1 MMLTRRGFSRLAAL
15 AGGLPIIGT
24 RTARAEP
31 KRGGTL
37 TFVLEQEPTTL
48 VAATTTDNVTKVSA
62 KVTEGLLTY
71 DFDLNPVPQLAT
83 GWSISEDGLR
93 YTFTLRQGVKWHDGR
108 DFTAA
113 DVAFSIRLLQQ
124 AHPRGRSTFA
134 PVVDI
139 ETPDTHTAILVL
151 SKPAPYL
158 LHALY
163 ADESPIVP
171 KHAYEGT
178 TPQASPNA
186 SAPIGTG
193 PFRFKRWERGS
204 YIEFERNPDYWDQ
217 PKPYVDRIV
226 FRVVNDAAAR
236 TVLFETGE
244 ADLGGEGAVQ
254 LSELSRIKTLPHI
267 GFETR
272 GFAFYSGVRRLEF
285 NLDNPYFAEQR
296 VRQAVAHAID
306 RETLL
311 QTVWYG
317 YGDIVY
323 GPISPALPA
332 YYTDDL
338 PRYPHDL
345 RRANDLLDAAKLPRR
360 GDGTRFKVALDYRPW
375 TEGDKRTADYLR
387 QALARV
393 GIDASV
399 RSQDFAAYVKRV
411 YTDRAF
417 DFAANSMT
425 NTFDPTIG
433 VQRLYWSRNF
443 KPGVPFSNA
452 SHYLNPALDQVLE
465 AAAVETDAVKRR
477 ADFVTLQQTVARD
490 LPDIN
495 FLTDYHY
502 ALFNRRLLNHTTQAT
517 GISSNLAEAHFA

>member
-1 MMLTRRGFSRLAAL
+1 MMLTRRGFSRLAIV
-15 AGGLPIIGT
+15 AGGLPIIG
-24 RTARAEP
+24 ARAAGAEP

-62 KVTEGLLTY
+62 KVTDGLLTY
-71 DFDLNPVPQLAT
+71 DFNLNPMPQLAT
-83 GWSISEDGLR
+83 AWSISPAGLR
-93 YTFTLRQGVKWHDGR
+93 YTFKLRQGVKWHDGQ

-113 DVAFSIRLLQQ
+113 DVAFSISLLRQ

-134 PVVDI
+134 PVVNV
-139 ETPDTHTAILVL
+139 ETPDPHTAILVL

-171 KHAYEGT
+171 KHAYAGT

-193 PFRFKRWERGS
+193 PFRFKHWERGS
-204 YIEFERNPDYWDQ
+204 YIEFERNPSYWDQ
-217 PKPYVDRIV
+217 PKPYIDRIV

-254 LSELSRIKTLPHI
+254 LSELSRIKKLPHI

-272 GFAFYSGVRRLEF
+272 GFAYYSGVRRLEF
-285 NLDNPYFAEQR
+285 NLDNPYFAEPR
-296 VRQAVAHAID
+296 VRRAIAHAID
-306 RETLL
+306 REMLL

-332 YYTDDL
+332 FYTDDL
-338 PRYPHDL
+338 PRYPHDP

-360 GDGTRFKVALDYRPW
+360 ADGTRFKVALDYRPW

-387 QALARV
+387 QALIRV

-433 VQRLYWSRNF
+433 VQRLYWSKNF

-452 SHYLNPALDQVLE
+452 SHYINPALDRVLE
-465 AAAVETDAVKRR
+465 AAAVEIDPVKRR
-477 ADFVTLQQTVARD
+477 ADFETVQETVARD

-502 ALFNRRLLNHTTQAT
+502 ALFNRRLFDHTTHAT
-517 GISSNLAEAHFA
+517 GISSNLADAHFA